1 MIKPTSVGA
10 MCTLGVFMLGALVGG
25 AVAWKV
31 IRLPQV
37 LPADRDVTGIGG
49 VFFKVD
55 NPDESRAWYR
65 QHLGLDGGAASINFL
80 WREWYDPADVGFTVW
95 AAFPRETDYFG
106 ASEQDF
112 MINYRVRDLDALLT
126 KLKAQGVQQA
136 GGLEE
141 YSYGRFAWIVDG
153 DGHRVELWEP
163 VHDSAEES
171 ELSLRAETNATR
183 ADGLRNE
190 R

>member
-10 MCTLGVFMLGALVGG
+10 MFTLGAFMLGAMVGG
-25 AVAWKV
+25 AVAWELV
-31 IRLPQV
+31 RLPRG
-37 LPADRDVTGIGG
+37 LPTDRDVTGIGG

-55 NPDESRAWYR
+55 DPDESRAWYR
-65 QHLGLDGGAASINFL
+65 QHLGLDGAASINFL
-80 WREWYDPADVGFTVW
+80 WREWYDPADVSFTVW
-95 AAFPRETDYFG
+95 ALFPRETDYFG

-136 GGLEE
+136 GVLEE
-141 YSYGRFAWIVDG
+141 YSYGRFAWIIDG

-163 VHDSAEES
+163 VQDSAEES
-171 ELSLRAETNATR
+171 ELRLRAETNATP
-183 ADGLRNE
+183 ADDPRNE